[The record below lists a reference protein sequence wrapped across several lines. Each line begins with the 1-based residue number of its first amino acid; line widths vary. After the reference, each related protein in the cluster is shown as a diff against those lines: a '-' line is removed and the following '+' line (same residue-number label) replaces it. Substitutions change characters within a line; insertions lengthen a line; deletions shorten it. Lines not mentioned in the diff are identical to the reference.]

1 MPFLFSYRSTASSA
15 LHHAIGMVLLAVSLI
30 ASPALAAPATNAAL
44 NLASSSALV
53 LDNESGKVLYGKNA
67 EAVVPIASI
76 TKLMTAMVVL
86 DADLDPNEQLVVSND
101 DVDWLRGSHSRMQV
115 GFALSRDEMLRIA
128 LMASENRAASAL
140 GRHYPGGRPAFV
152 AAMNAKAHDLG
163 LQGTRFSDSTGLSS
177 TNVSTAEDLARMVRA
192 AHEYPKIRE
201 YSTLSNFSVMAGGRP
216 LAFRNTNGLVMSP
229 DWEIGLSKTGF
240 INEAGRCLVMQATLA
255 GRAVV
260 IVLLD
265 SWGRYTRTADAAR
278 IRKWLEIAGG
288 YIAEPKA
295 RVAAART
302 AAKTK
307 ATAARTKSTATAA
320 RAKPTPRVSVQMRA
334 PAPTL

>member
-1 MPFLFSYRSTASSA
+1 VLS
-15 LHHAIGMVLLAVSLI
+15 HAIGLLALVASLV
-30 ASPALAAPATNAAL
+30 ASPALAANSVL

-67 EAVVPIASI
+67 DSIVPIASI

-86 DADLDPNEQLVVSND
+86 DANLEPSEELIVTND
-101 DVDWLRGSHSRMQV
+101 DVDWLRGSHSRLQV
-115 GFALSRDEMLRIA
+115 GFALSRDEMLKLA

-140 GRHYPGGRPAFV
+140 GRHYPGGRAAFIN
-152 AAMNAKAHDLG
+152 AMNAKAQALG

-177 TNVSTAEDLARMVRA
+177 TNVSTAEDLAKMVRA
-192 AHEYPKIRE
+192 AHEYPKIRD
-201 YSTLSNFSVMAGGRP
+201 YSTLSNFTVVAGGRP
-216 LAFRNTNGLVMSP
+216 LAFRNTNGLVTSP

-278 IRKWLEIAGG
+278 IRKWLEIAAG

-295 RVAAART
+295 RVAG
-302 AAKTK
+302 K
-307 ATAARTKSTATAA
+307 ATARASSKAKVVRTVVRTKKSATVARSKAAPRPTVQSRA
-320 RAKPTPRVSVQMRA
+320 RAPS
-334 PAPTL
+334 L